1 MSESPSVHV
10 TSPALELEFA
20 NSELDEDM
28 ASLELDDSELEDA
41 TVSLEL
47 DSLMLELDSTAL
59 LEFGALELE
68 LSSLL
73 LELDSMPE
81 SLSHGQPDSVTLS
94 PLHPAQKKAVVVSK
108 RFFQCLRMFIL
119 VPLHRI
125 FL

>member
-1 MSESPSVHV
+1 MSESPSVQV
-10 TSPALELEFA
+10 TSPALEL
-20 NSELDEDM
+20 DETL
-28 ASLELDDSELEDA
+28 SLELDEA
-41 TVSLEL
+41 FSLEL
-47 DSLMLELDSTAL
+47 DSPRLELDSTAL
-59 LEFGALELE
+59 LELGALELE

-119 VPLHRI
+119 APLHRI

>member
-1 MSESPSVHV
+1 MSESPSVQV

-20 NSELDEDM
+20 NSELDETL
-28 ASLELDDSELEDA
+28 SLELDDSELEDA

-47 DSLMLELDSTAL
+47 DSPRLELDSTAL
-59 LEFGALELE
+59 LELGALELE

-119 VPLHRI
+119 VPLHHI
-125 FL
+125 LF

>member
-1 MSESPSVHV
+1 MSESPSVQV
-10 TSPALELEFA
+10 TSPALEL
-20 NSELDEDM
+20 DETL
-28 ASLELDDSELEDA
+28 SLELDDSELEDA

-59 LEFGALELE
+59 LELGALELE

-94 PLHPAQKKAVVVSK
+94 PLHPAQKKAVVESK

-119 VPLHRI
+119 VPLHCI

>member
-10 TSPALELEFA
+10 TSLELELEFA

-28 ASLELDDSELEDA
+28 ASLELDEA
-41 TVSLEL
+41 FSLEL
-47 DSLMLELDSTAL
+47 DSPRLELDSTAL
-59 LEFGALELE
+59 LELGALELE

>member
-1 MSESPSVHV
+1 MSESPSVQV

-20 NSELDEDM
+20 NSELDETL
-28 ASLELDDSELEDA
+28 SLELDEA
-41 TVSLEL
+41 FSLEL

-59 LEFGALELE
+59 LELGALELE